1 MKIAICGL
9 GRIGRAL
16 IRSII
21 HSNLDIEITE
31 LIDIEENVDNLIYL
45 LNYDSV
51 YGSLSK
57 KISII
62 NNKVIGRNLNAKY
75 LMESNY
81 IKLNWEK
88 LDFEILVDCSGIK
101 RNWDEINKKSN
112 LFSKKVFISHHP
124 DKFPGEFLLEI
135 YNNKNNNNNKGNL
148 FATSICDAV
157 GIAPVITSLQKFVS
171 VNSISVIS
179 LHPWLSYQNLVDGTI
194 RSIAN
199 PGHSWSDYSLGRAS
213 PNTLIPKQTSITK
226 VLKELYPDI
235 ESINSLSFRVPTS
248 IATSAILHIQSN
260 EFENISKEEIIESL
274 KPSLIDNVFSLSYES
289 LVSIDFKSKPEASI
303 IDGRFLEKVSK
314 DILKIVVWY
323 DNERGYS
330 ESLLRRIYSN

>member
-21 HSNLDIEITE
+21 NSNMDFEITE
-31 LIDIEENVDNLIYL
+31 LIDIEENFDNLIYL

-51 YGSLSK
+51 YGSLSP
-57 KISII
+57 KISIT
-62 NNKVIGRNLNAKY
+62 NNKVIGKNLNAKY

-81 IKLNWEK
+81 INLNWK
-88 LDFEILVDCSGIK
+88 NLDFEILVDCSGIK
-101 RNWDEINKKSN
+101 RNWDDIKKKSN

-124 DKFPGEFLLEI
+124 DNFPGEFLLEI
-135 YNNKNNNNNKGNL
+135 YNNNNNKGNL

-157 GIAPVITSLQKFVS
+157 GIAPVITSLQRFVS
-171 VNSISVIS
+171 INSISVIS

-199 PGHSWSDYSLGRAS
+199 PGHSWSDYALGRAS
-213 PNTLIPKQTSITK
+213 PNTLIPKNTSITK

-248 IATSAILHIQSN
+248 ISTSAILHIQSS
-260 EFENISKEEIIESL
+260 EFENMSKEEIVESL
-274 KPSLIDNVFSLSYES
+274 YPSLIDNVFSLSYES

-303 IDGRFLEKVSK
+303 IDGRFIEKVSK

>member
-21 HSNLDIEITE
+21 NSNKDIEITE
-31 LIDIEENVDNLIYL
+31 LIDIEQNLDNLIYL

-57 KISII
+57 KISVIE
-62 NNKVIGRNLNAKY
+62 NKVRGKNLNATY
-75 LMESNY
+75 LLEGDY
-81 IKLNWEK
+81 VKLNWK
-88 LDFEILVDCSGIK
+88 NLDFDILVDCSGIK
-101 RNWDEINKKSN
+101 RDWDEIKKKSN
-112 LFSKKVFISHHP
+112 LLSKKVFISHHP

-135 YNNKNNNNNKGNL
+135 YNNINKGSL

-157 GIAPVITSLQKFVS
+157 GIAPVITSLNKFVS
-171 VNSISVIS
+171 LNSISVIS

-194 RSIAN
+194 RSIAS
-199 PGHSWSDYSLGRAS
+199 PGHSWNDYSLGRAS
-213 PNTLIPKQTSITK
+213 PNTLIPKHTTITK
-226 VLKELYPDI
+226 VLSELYPDI
-235 ESINSLSFRVPTS
+235 ENINSLSFRVPTS
-248 IATSAILHIQSN
+248 ISTSAILHIQSD
-260 EFENISKEEIIESL
+260 EFINMSKENIIELLKTSL
-274 KPSLIDNVFSLSYES
+274 VDNIFSLSYES

-330 ESLLRRIYSN
+330 ESLLRRIYSI